1 MHKNLF
7 AYTAPGPCYPEFVS
21 INKREDR
28 DVVLTVR
35 GAAKQDG
42 LVPGHTVDVSLPPE
56 EIANLVQSL
65 LALPPVG
72 EVAEAK
78 PLVLYFATE
87 QDREECIA
95 AFKEV
100 KPNARAVRV

>member
-1 MHKNLF
+1 MHKNIF
-7 AYTAPGPCYPEFVS
+7 AYTAPGCSFPAFVS
-21 INKREDR
+21 VNKREDR

-35 GAAKQDG
+35 AGAKQDG

-56 EIANLVQSL
+56 EIPRLIEGL
-65 LALPPVG
+65 LALPPVEG
-72 EVAEAK
+72 VSEAK
-78 PLVLYFATE
+78 PLVLYFETDA
-87 QDREECIA
+87 DREECIA